1 MKHKDRKDKL
11 IESGDIVAFDVPVT
25 FGAADKVN
33 SELWDIFWGKAEE
46 DGIRVVI
53 DPVTQQKDVLYNYT
67 TDKSEM
73 LIIRRAADP
82 EVEDMLGAVAQARG
96 GGGGD

>member
-25 FGAADKVN
+25 FGAADKIN
-33 SELWDIFWGKAEE
+33 TELWDIFWGKAEE

-53 DPVTQQKDVLYNYT
+53 DPVSQQKNVLYNYSEH
-67 TDKSEM
+67 KSEM

-82 EVEDMLGAVAQARG
+82 EVEEMLGNVAAARG
-96 GGGGD
+96 GGRGD